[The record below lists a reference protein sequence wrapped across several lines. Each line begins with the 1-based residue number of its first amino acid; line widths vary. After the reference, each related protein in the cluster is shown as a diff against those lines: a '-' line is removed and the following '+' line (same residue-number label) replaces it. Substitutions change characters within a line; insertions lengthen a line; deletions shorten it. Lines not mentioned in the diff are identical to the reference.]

1 MDCNIL
7 GASSH
12 VRQLPDFETE
22 NSFLQRMI
30 RIEAKE
36 ANPIGSTVLQQYRRL
51 RWNNTS
57 ADALASMVMWGA
69 LADYNCVEED
79 DIYTRF
85 KRRLPLA
92 HSEVRGYEL
101 IELLKAWP
109 ALEEIDLRGAIDLT
123 ETSLERIP
131 EFSKHLKIFR
141 FGSRCDYRQ
150 ISEEVFIKIFRE
162 CAKLEEVYLSD
173 IALTDAMLEALA
185 QKKDL
190 KVLDIHMCYRKRKGG
205 GITQKHLDKITAN
218 CKELT
223 HCSLTHSLD
232 KSFRGTGLETLNKLQ
247 VLKLSG
253 LQMNVTSETLVS
265 IIKANPGLR
274 VFSVREGKGGDAV
287 LQALAQYCPKIKKV
301 DIFDGK
307 GVSSVG
313 VGALLE
319 KSRTLKKLNVLQCG
333 FSKEET
339 LSWMFMRRD
348 VKILHAFEELDKY
361 LPQANEK
368 GNYEVGYNLWAL
380 LDPPVEQ
387 EECFEQVEKRRISGR
402 GMAGELFSMAPTFYF
417 SRM

>member
-1 MDCNIL
+1 MDCDIL

-12 VRQLPDFETE
+12 VRQLPDLETE
-22 NSFLQRMI
+22 SRFMQRL
-30 RIEAKE
+30 RRE
-36 ANPIGSTVLQQYRRL
+36 ANKVQQIDSIGDIVLEQYRRL

-57 ADALASMVMWGA
+57 ADALSSMVMWGA

-92 HSEVRGYEL
+92 HSEVRDHEL
-101 IELLKAWP
+101 IEFLKVWE

-131 EFSKHLKIFR
+131 ELSKHLKIFR
-141 FGSRCDYRQ
+141 FGSYSDYRQ
-150 ISEEVFIKIFRE
+150 ISEEVFIKIFQE

-173 IALTDAMLEALA
+173 ITLTDGMLEALA

-274 VFSVREGKGGDAV
+274 VFSVRKGGDAV
-287 LQALAQYCPKIKKV
+287 LQALTQYCPKIKKV
-301 DIFDGK
+301 DLFDSK

-319 KSRTLKKLNVLQCG
+319 KSRALTKLNVLQCG
-333 FSKEET
+333 FSKEDT

-361 LPQANEK
+361 LPQPNEK
-368 GNYEVGYNLWAL
+368 GNYEVSYNLWAL
-380 LDPPVEQ
+380 LDPPVVK